1 MFIAV
6 ILDNLDMDEVIKKE
20 KQMKAREQS
29 AELKN
34 TIPRR
39 LRIFENFREM
49 PKMARLKYVEPGF
62 KMPKVIY
69 TGSSLTHTV
78 LKNEIV

>member
-1 MFIAV
+1 MFVAV
-6 ILDNLDMDEVIKKE
+6 ILDNLDMDEGIKKQ
-20 KQMKAREQS
+20 KQMREQS

-34 TIPRR
+34 TLPRR

-78 LKNEIV
+78 VKNEIV

>member
-1 MFIAV
+1 MFVAV
-6 ILDNLDMDEVIKKE
+6 ILDNLDMDEGIKKQ
-20 KQMKAREQS
+20 KQMREQS

-78 LKNEIV
+78 VKNEIV